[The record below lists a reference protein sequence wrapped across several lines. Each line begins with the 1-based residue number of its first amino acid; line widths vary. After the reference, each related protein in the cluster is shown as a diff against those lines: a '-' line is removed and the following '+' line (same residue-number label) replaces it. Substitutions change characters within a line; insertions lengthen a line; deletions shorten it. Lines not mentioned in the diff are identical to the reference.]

1 MGGEVGGGGLERG
14 GGGGERDRQRDRER
28 DRQTERHRERTRT
41 RKFICFQALA
51 SFTKTMHIKIIRCTI
66 HF

>member
-1 MGGEVGGGGLERG
+1 MHTNVGTQAGGHTTSQKSMRGEVWRGGLERG
-14 GGGGERDRQRDRER
+14 GGGERQRDRER
-28 DRQTERHRERTRT
+28 ERTRT
-41 RKFICFQALA
+41 RA